1 MTRKDYTDA
10 IENGEV
16 DFVNGNFRDDKDLT
30 DIEKK
35 DIERKLMASL
45 TYRLRKE
52 IDKGNIL
59 PRRHEDRRLFASGN

>member
-59 PRRHEDRRLFASGN
+59 PRRREKQASFCFW